1 MSFNSNSTNVTGL
14 SSQNLGANGAQPAN
28 KENNTK
34 KMLGTSVE
42 GHSQTGIQ
50 SNPTNATG
58 ATGTSNAA
66 RA

>member
-1 MSFNSNSTNVTGL
+1 MTGL

-34 KMLGTSVE
+34 KMIATSGDGSSLSGVL
-42 GHSQTGIQ
+42 
-50 SNPTNATG
+50 SNPVNATG
-58 ATGTSNAA
+58 ATGSSNAA